1 MLKYSFQFQ
10 SDFYLVGKSG
20 LFGSLCLMNTWF
32 LSDFDQ
38 WKQSRGRLKYWAVT
52 EPITLQV
59 VFPVAFATIVIPS
72 LSQVI
77 PMSLLS
83 LANCTVWFSIFLDR
97 FDLQSLALICPTL
110 SPGVGMTFFLL
121 LIFGCLC
128 LEPCV

>member
-1 MLKYSFQFQ
+1 
-10 SDFYLVGKSG
+10 
-20 LFGSLCLMNTWF
+20 MNTWF

-38 WKQSRGRLKYWAVT
+38 WKKNRGRLKYWAVT

-72 LSQVI
+72 LSQVL
-77 PMSLLS
+77 PMYLLS

-128 LEPCV
+128 LEPYV